1 MGTKRHGDEA
11 RWGRASVQVASDVGA
26 AAYPEGMAS
35 VPGISP
41 SRASDFRQCPYMF
54 RLRVVDRIPEPPSPA
69 ATLGTLVHAVL
80 EDLYDLPARER
91 TASAAAAMVEPTW
104 RTMTAKEPDLAAL
117 HDDATAERIWLDDA
131 RTRVDTY
138 FQLENPQRLEPAA
151 REEFVQWQLEDGPL
165 LRGVIDRVDVAPD
178 GSIRI
183 VDYKSG
189 KAPRPQYGQAA
200 KFQMRFYALLVER
213 LRGRRPALLQLLYLR
228 DGGTVVMR
236 PTEHDL
242 ELVEHE
248 IRELWDDILH
258 AAREGVFRTRTSKLC
273 GWCNFQAICP
283 EFGGQAPPLD
293 AAAVERVFGV
303 GPGSRAS

>member
-1 MGTKRHGDEA
+1 
-11 RWGRASVQVASDVGA
+11 
-26 AAYPEGMAS
+26 
-35 VPGISP
+35 
-41 SRASDFRQCPYMF
+41 MF

-80 EDLYDLPARER
+80 EQLYDLPATGR
-91 TASAAAAMVEPTW
+91 TPSAASTMVEPMW
-104 RTMTAKEPDLAAL
+104 REMVTKNPELAQL
-117 HDDATAERIWLDDA
+117 HADATAERIWLDDA
-131 RTRVDTY
+131 RTRLDRY
-138 FQLENPQRLEPAA
+138 FTMENPQRLEPAA
-151 REEFVQWQLEDGPL
+151 REEFVEYELEDGPR

-189 KAPRPQYGQAA
+189 KAPRPQYGHAA

-236 PTEHDL
+236 PTAADL

-248 IRELWDDILH
+248 IRELWDDIMQ
-258 AAREGVFRTRTSKLC
+258 AARSGNFRPSPSKLC
-273 GWCNFQAICP
+273 GWCSFQSICP
-283 EFGGQAPPLD
+283 QFGGTPPPLD
-293 AAAVERVFGV
+293 PASVERAFGVTPAAV
-303 GPGSRAS
+303 PQA